1 MSGYRFLFRDKIH
14 IFHISVMSSFAEQK
28 KTIFLLFFPNI
39 ISFPFSCQRR
49 NNIFSEQHTFFACEW
64 QPEAEEKRVEKCWNP
79 FWTSAHV
86 FLCEMKC
93 EAMKA

>member
-1 MSGYRFLFRDKIH
+1 MSGYRFLIRDKTH
-14 IFHISVMSSFAEQK
+14 IFHISVMRSFEK
-28 KTIFLLFFPNI
+28 KNYFLLFFPNI

-49 NNIFSEQHTFFACEW
+49 NNIFSEQHTFCAYEW

-79 FWTSAHV
+79 FSTSAHV